1 MRRTGQ
7 GHRDAGR
14 SPDAQHGNADGHP
27 GEPGLAA
34 PAHRLGRLIRLRL
47 PDHHRVSHRLATLLG
62 TACPGRLGN

>member
-7 GHRDAGR
+7 GHRDARR

-34 PAHRLGRLIRLRL
+34 LRTASAGLSGCGFLIITGSPIGWLR
-47 PDHHRVSHRLATLLG
+47 
-62 TACPGRLGN
+62 C